1 MRLAISM
8 KLIWHKS
15 EEMSNQPY
23 WFNPFD
29 RGIFKSFRSSYIFFD
44 SRQLTVYS
52 YIICKARRKGTRR
65 FISVQTLE
73 SQHKLTRDRV
83 IYASGPAHQF
93 RLQKGKNTLLIEQ
106 EIFDWIKIR
115 IIKNR
120 KENLWR
126 WNCPALDY
134 FGFWI
139 ENLSKTLNANHEC
152 LLFNFFY
159 SVLFLTL

>member
-23 WFNPFD
+23 CGSIPLIEVYSNPFV
-29 RGIFKSFRSSYIFFD
+29 RHTYFSTLGNYLQSVR
-44 SRQLTVYS
+44 LGE
-52 YIICKARRKGTRR
+52 KGLGA

-83 IYASGPAHQF
+83 IYASGPAYQF

-106 EIFDWIKIR
+106 DIFD
-115 IIKNR
+115 
-120 KENLWR
+120 
-126 WNCPALDY
+126 
-134 FGFWI
+134 
-139 ENLSKTLNANHEC
+139 
-152 LLFNFFY
+152 
-159 SVLFLTL
+159 